1 MVKVAYLGPEGSY
14 SSLAAKNLCPSGE
27 YIPCQSFYATVS
39 SVLNGETDCIVLPV
53 ENTLQGAVVQNL
65 DLLYAHAELFAVKE
79 YILRIDHRL
88 VTKTGADLSEIK
100 RIFSHE
106 QAILQCGK
114 YISEYLPNAKII
126 YTDSTAESLS
136 KITEP
141 TDAGIAGAHMAREGF
156 SLSDENIADE
166 KKNFTHFLL
175 VVKGKEQLPAH
186 SCRVYFAASCPHEP
200 GALLKMLQIL
210 AVYDLNMTKI
220 ESRPKKDS
228 PGEYNFFI
236 EFEGDIAARG
246 VQAAL
251 ARLKEYTKY
260 FKLLGCY

>member
-1 MVKVAYLGPEGSY
+1 MKTAYLGPEGSY
-14 SSLAAKNLCPSGE
+14 SSLAARKLCPTAE
-27 YIPCQSFYATVS
+27 YLPRKSFYAAVS
-39 SVLNGETDCIVLPV
+39 CVLACEADCAVLPV
-53 ENTLQGAVVQNL
+53 ENTLQGAVAQNL
-65 DLLYAHAELFAVKE
+65 DLLYANAELFAVKE
-79 YILRIDHRL
+79 YLLQIDHRL
-88 VTKTGADLSEIK
+88 IFRRGVNLS
-100 RIFSHE
+100 RIERVFSHE

-114 YISEYLPNAKII
+114 FLSENLPQAKIV

-136 KITEP
+136 VMQKE
-141 TDAGIAGAHMAREGF
+141 TDAGIVGAHMAREGYE
-156 SLSDENIADE
+156 LSAENISDE

-175 VVKGKEQLPAH
+175 VKRGEEYLPSH
-186 SCRVYFAASCPHEP
+186 SGRVYFAASCPHEP

-236 EFEGDIAARG
+236 EFEGDIAANG
-246 VQAAL
+246 VRAAL
-251 ARLKEYTKY
+251 SRLQEYTKN